1 MSGLQKI
8 IKHKISE
15 ITAAVQPFSK
25 HVVIV
30 CLKVSVNPGS
40 EEGVIG
46 SIFSL
51 DCFSRALKCHGD
63 TGFTV
68 ISQL

>member
-1 MSGLQKI
+1 MFWCICSILRIDVNFWHVTNMSGLQKI

-40 EEGVIG
+40 EEGVI
-46 SIFSL
+46 
-51 DCFSRALKCHGD
+51 
-63 TGFTV
+63 
-68 ISQL
+68 